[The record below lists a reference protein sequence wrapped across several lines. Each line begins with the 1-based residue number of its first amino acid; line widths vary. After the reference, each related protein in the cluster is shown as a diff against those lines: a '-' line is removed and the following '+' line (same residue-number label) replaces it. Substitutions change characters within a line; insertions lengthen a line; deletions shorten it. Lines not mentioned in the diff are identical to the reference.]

1 MTTSLRPHR
10 LRTTDTST
18 RGVATGDGDPP
29 PPTVTPRATPGRGST
44 TIPVVA
50 RQSPATATQPFPLLD
65 GTLPLRGDAT
75 PRLPAADAPSRPAD
89 DVQSRPQAGDARHP
103 SLQSAA
109 GEGRRS
115 TVAPHSLYPLL
126 LPGTAVDAG
135 AAPPSTTSAPPCEG
149 VGHRYEGVDHRCEGV
164 DHHCEGVDRRYEGV
178 DRRCTITTAP
188 PLPLYLDTGTRS
200 FRTPPPPHGAL
211 GALIVVLP
219 SSSSSSRV
227 VVVVLRLRQRSRRV
241 SFRRF
246 LREMGG
252 R

>member
-29 PPTVTPRATPGRGST
+29 PPTVTPRATPDRGST

-126 LPGTAVDAG
+126 LPGIAVDAG

-149 VGHRYEGVDHRCEGV
+149 V
-164 DHHCEGVDRRYEGV
+164 DRRYEGV
-178 DRRCTITTAP
+178 DRRCTIITAP